1 MEYGIAGCSIEGAGC
16 VEEGDYE
23 MRPLAVRYGAMMLT
37 MLLIAAV
44 PARAGGID
52 FTQVMQAIADSS
64 NGRPKTELRLRAT
77 VQQTGQTPATSTPP
91 STTTTTQSGTA
102 TGTPVGS
109 TTGGSTSIISADVSP
124 ATQQEGT
131 IETIE
136 LGDVTGTI
144 CDCGEI
150 VIPGAGGGF
159 PLWPL
164 LGLGA
169 IPLAFIPGGD
179 NEVPP
184 FNPPPVPT
192 PTTPPNPIPEPAT
205 LLLFGSSLI
214 ALGAGA
220 RRRRA
225 QEATRNEAASIVE
238 EV

>member
-1 MEYGIAGCSIEGAGC
+1 
-16 VEEGDYE
+16 
-23 MRPLAVRYGAMMLT
+23 
-37 MLLIAAV
+37 MLLVIVLVAGV

-52 FTQVMQAIADSS
+52 FADVMQAIADSS
-64 NGRPKTELRLRAT
+64 SGRPKTELRLRASAQ
-77 VQQTGQTPATSTPP
+77 QQTGQTPVTPNAP
-91 STTTTTQSGTA
+91 PTQQPGTA

-109 TTGGSTSIISADVSP
+109 TTGGSTSIISADTSP
-124 ATQQEGT
+124 ASQPEGT
-131 IETIE
+131 VETIE

-164 LGLGA
+164 FGLGA
-169 IPLAFIPGGD
+169 IPLAFLPGGGD
-179 NEVPP
+179 DVPP
-184 FNPPPVPT
+184 FNPPPLPT
-192 PTTPPNPIPEPAT
+192 PTIPPDPIPEPAT
-205 LLLFGSSLI
+205 LLLLGSSLL

-225 QEATRNEAASIVE
+225 QQGATQNEATAIVE